1 MDVYLNLR
9 TSTKNPFVSRRKGDL
24 NHCIVQCTS
33 DTKLSK
39 QHWTVK
45 WLRSP
50 FSEGYCCVLQRRRR
64 RMTFRCILSRTAR
77 NRCNSACNQKLI
89 NNESGKDS
97 KDEVDALSFI
107 SEKSAR
113 SYLSEKAILTNAQ
126 CHSSMLF

>member
-1 MDVYLNLR
+1 MLVAAWVLSMLAGCFN
-9 TSTKNPFVSRRKGDL
+9 KKG
-24 NHCIVQCTS
+24 
-33 DTKLSK
+33 
-39 QHWTVK
+39 
-45 WLRSP
+45 
-50 FSEGYCCVLQRRRR
+50 EGAL
-64 RMTFRCILSRTAR
+64 RMTLRCILSRTAR